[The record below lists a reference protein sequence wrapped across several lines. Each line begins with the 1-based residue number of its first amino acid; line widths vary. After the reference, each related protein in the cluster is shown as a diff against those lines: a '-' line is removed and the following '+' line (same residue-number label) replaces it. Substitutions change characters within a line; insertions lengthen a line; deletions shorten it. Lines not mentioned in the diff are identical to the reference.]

1 MSDSHLPAIIAGLLV
16 GFAVIYFVFQR
27 YKRKSSKT
35 SKRRTRTGPAVA
47 NSTLSG
53 HLQKLLG
60 ESSLNEFGN
69 MAMAD
74 LQRKPEHS
82 VDSYQTDCQGKEYVS
97 APKMKNSCLTY
108 PDTKYVK
115 DLSNPIYRAISRRNG
130 EINRMSK
137 EEMKDTLAKLR
148 LNTRGIGE
156 ILRARL
162 KTYYKNLLMG
172 QAGLETPS
180 TQRNFDY
187 LCVIDF
193 EATCEEP
200 TPIDYIQEIIEFPIV
215 LVNTKTMEIEDS
227 FDSFIKPLLNPRLS
241 KFCKELTSITQVE
254 VDKADTF
261 PVVLSQVHRW
271 MKSKALGTEHSF
283 IIVTDGPWDMNMY
296 LNVQCK
302 LSQVPYPAYA
312 RQWINL
318 CKTFSNFYKTK
329 RMCLRNMLGALEMGF
344 DGRPHR
350 GKDDAMN
357 IANIAIRLMQDGC
370 ELEVNDRLCQ

>member
-1 MSDSHLPAIIAGLLV
+1 MYDSSLPAIVVGLLV
-16 GFAVIYFVFQR
+16 GFAVIYFVFWR
-27 YKRKSSKT
+27 CMRKTESPSSKRG
-35 SKRRTRTGPAVA
+35 SRLSPWPA
-47 NSTLSG
+47 NSTLSFR
-53 HLQKLLG
+53 LKKLLG
-60 ESSLNEFGN
+60 ESAVNGTFGS

-74 LQRKPEHS
+74 LQRKPELS
-82 VDSYQTDCQGKEYVS
+82 ADSLDGKGREYVS
-97 APKMKNSCLTY
+97 APNMKNSCLTY

-115 DLSNPIYRAISRRNG
+115 DLSNPIYRAISRKNG

-137 EEMKDTLAKLR
+137 EEMIDTLAKLN

-162 KTYYKNLLMG
+162 KTYYKNLLMSE
-172 QAGLETPS
+172 AGLETPS

-200 TPIDYIQEIIEFPIV
+200 TPIDYIQEIIEYPIV
-215 LVNTKTMEIEDS
+215 LVNTKTMKIEDS
-227 FDSFIKPLLNPRLS
+227 FNSFIKPLLHPTLS

-254 VDKADTF
+254 VDQADTF
-261 PVVLSQVHRW
+261 PLVLNGVHRW

-350 GKDDAMN
+350 GIDDAIN
-357 IANIAIRLMQDGC
+357 IANIAIQLMQDGC
-370 ELEVNDRLCQ
+370 ELEVNDRLTQ

>member
-1 MSDSHLPAIIAGLLV
+1 MFNNNLCILCGSLFV
-16 GFAVIYFVFQR
+16 GFAVIFVV
-27 YKRKSSKT
+27 YKLLFMRKHSS
-35 SKRRTRTGPAVA
+35 GD
-47 NSTLSG
+47 NSTLLGSQY
-53 HLQKLLG
+53 LQAIFGGGQSLG
-60 ESSLNEFGN
+60 TFGS

-74 LQRKPEHS
+74 WQRKPELPTEI
-82 VDSYQTDCQGKEYVS
+82 QGQGKGYVS
-97 APKMKNSCLTY
+97 APDMRNNSLTY

-115 DLSNPIYRAISRRNG
+115 DLRNPIYRAISRQNG

-137 EEMKDTLAKLR
+137 EQMKAKLAELS
-148 LNTRGIGE
+148 LNTSGIGE
-156 ILRARL
+156 ILRTRL
-162 KTYYKNLLMG
+162 KTHYKNHLMG
-172 QAGLETPS
+172 QDGLETPC
-180 TQRNFDY
+180 TQRNYDY

-215 LVNTKTMEIEDS
+215 LVNTKTMKIEDK
-227 FDSFIKPLLNPRLS
+227 FDSFIRPELNPRLS
-241 KFCKELTSITQVE
+241 TFCKDLTSITQKQ
-254 VDKADTF
+254 VDRADLF
-261 PVVLSQVHRW
+261 PVVLSRVHEW
-271 MKSKALGTEHSF
+271 MKTKALGKEHSF

-302 LSQVPYPAYA
+302 LSQVRYPSYA

-350 GKDDAMN
+350 GIDDAMN
-357 IANIAIRLMQDGC
+357 IANIAIRLMEDGC
-370 ELEVNDRLCQ
+370 ELEVNDRLSQ